1 VFETLSVEVDKKER
15 MMRLIRWAAVFGIA
29 VLLFAG
35 LYLGGH
41 KL

>member
-1 VFETLSVEVDKKER
+1 MFDSFSVEVDQKER
-15 MMRLIRWAAVFGIA
+15 MMRWVRWTLVTLFA